1 MLIALLDLEREP
13 LEIDQTISPGE
24 IDYGSGICQLD
35 PMPVRGRAELIE
47 EHRGP
52 RQIVP
57 DIRLRAGYEARFS
70 LNCAR
75 CLEPVMH
82 SLQESFDL
90 IFRPIG
96 SDAGAPEHAI
106 STSDTEIGYYQDG
119 GLALEDVLREQV
131 LLCLPVRALCRQDC
145 KGLCPGCG
153 RNLNKEA
160 CICEAP
166 SDPRWTALADLRSR
180 MKS

>member
-1 MLIALLDLEREP
+1 MFIAVLDLEREP
-13 LEIDQTISPGE
+13 LDFAEVLQSGV
-24 IDYGSGICQLD
+24 IDYGGSIRQLGS
-35 PMPVRGRAELIE
+35 MPVSGRAELIE

-52 RQIVP
+52 HQTIQ
-57 DIRLRAGYEARFS
+57 DIRLRTQYEGRFS

-75 CLEPVMH
+75 CLEPVAH
-82 SLQESFDL
+82 PLKERVDL
-90 IFRPIG
+90 LFRPRG
-96 SDAGAPEHAI
+96 ADARASDHAI
-106 STSDTEIGYYQDG
+106 STSDTEIGYYENG

-131 LLCLPVRALCRQDC
+131 LLSLPVRALCRQDC

-153 RNLNKEA
+153 RNLNLEV

>member
-1 MLIALLDLEREP
+1 MFIAVPDLEREP
-13 LEIDQTISPGE
+13 LEIDEMIPSGA
-24 IDYGSGICQLD
+24 IDYGNGIRQLD
-35 PMPVRGRAELIE
+35 PMPVLGRAELIE

-57 DIRLRAGYEARFS
+57 DIRLRARYEARFS
-70 LNCAR
+70 LNCGR

-82 SLQESFDL
+82 SLKESFDL

-96 SDAGAPEHAI
+96 VDAGAPEHAI
-106 STSDTEIGYYQDG
+106 STSDTEIEYYQDG

-153 RNLNKEA
+153 RNLNTEA